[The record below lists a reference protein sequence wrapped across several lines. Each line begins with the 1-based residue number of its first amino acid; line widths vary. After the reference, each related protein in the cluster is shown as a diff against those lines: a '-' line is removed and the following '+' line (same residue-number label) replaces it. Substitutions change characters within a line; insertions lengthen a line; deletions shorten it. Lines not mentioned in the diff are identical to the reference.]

1 MTELMSVGGGTQKV
15 CVCVCACMCVL
26 ILEFIIK
33 AKVRSDLIHKGEN
46 FIVIITG
53 YLVAY

>member
-1 MTELMSVGGGTQKV
+1 MTELMSVGGAPRKF
-15 CVCVCACMCVL
+15 VCACMCVL

-33 AKVRSDLIHKGEN
+33 AKVRSDLIHKGDN
-46 FIVIITG
+46 FMVIITG